1 MGGQSK
7 RQENLKKKVSSS
19 WEPLTFLSSV
29 DSPDKSVWLT
39 LKGIT

>member
-1 MGGQSK
+1 MGGESK
-7 RQENLKKKVSSS
+7 RQENFFKKVSPS
-19 WEPLTFLSSV
+19 WEPLTFLRSV